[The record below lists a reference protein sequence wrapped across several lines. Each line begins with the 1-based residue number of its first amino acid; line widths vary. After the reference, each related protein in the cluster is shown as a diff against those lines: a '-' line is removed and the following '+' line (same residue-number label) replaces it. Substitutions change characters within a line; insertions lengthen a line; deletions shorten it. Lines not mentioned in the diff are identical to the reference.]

1 MDEERDIQHAVSVPG
16 IVVKITSWNNP
27 FVWNCEIDCFINCFK
42 GYALSILYCIHH
54 LLTLFTVSLPCSIQ
68 KCCLMCHNT
77 KSVPIRSN
85 FFMASSNDFCCER
98 MILWVSFVRFK
109 YLIIGITNLSK
120 IFFFESRALMFLLL
134 WFFINNSFFIVAIVG

>member
-1 MDEERDIQHAVSVPG
+1 MDEERDILHAVSVAG

-54 LLTLFTVSLPCSIQ
+54 LLTLFTASLPCSIQ

-85 FFMASSNDFCCER
+85 FF
-98 MILWVSFVRFK
+98 LWQAV
-109 YLIIGITNLSK
+109 K
-120 IFFFESRALMFLLL
+120 IFVVRGWFYELVLLDFNIILLVLLFRVIFEWYSV
-134 WFFINNSFFIVAIVG
+134 WISTYW